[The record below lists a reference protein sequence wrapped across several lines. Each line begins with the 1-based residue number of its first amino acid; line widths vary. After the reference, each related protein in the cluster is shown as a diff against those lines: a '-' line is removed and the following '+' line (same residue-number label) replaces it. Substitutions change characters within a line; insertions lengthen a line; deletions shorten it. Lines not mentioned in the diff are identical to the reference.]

1 MKISWHKINIKQLAA
16 IISSHLK
23 KNGIETVL
31 VSGACVSVYS
41 DNQYMS
47 YDIDLITGSSIKKI
61 IPVLEELGFK
71 NTGGRLFEN
80 PQCKFLI
87 DFPAPPVSIG
97 NEPVSKFNNLETR
110 FGIICLLTPTDCVK
124 DRLAAY
130 FFWDDR
136 QALDHAVMVAK
147 RNRIYL
153 QKIGKWAEKQGEIE
167 KYEFFRKKVSIGRID
182 RGIKQSKM
190 INQGRAKGGKSW

>member
-1 MKISWHKINIKQLAA
+1 MKIDWQKIDIEQLAA

-23 KNGIETVL
+23 RNGIETVL
-31 VSGACVSVYS
+31 VGGACVSLYS
-41 DNQYMS
+41 DNQYVS

-61 IPVLEELGFK
+61 IPVLEELEFK

-80 PQCKFLI
+80 PKCRFLI

-97 NEPVSKFNNLETR
+97 NEPVLKFNNLKTR
-110 FGIICLLTPTDCVK
+110 FGTINLLTPTDCVK

-136 QALDHAVMVAK
+136 QALNQAVMVAK
-147 RNRIYL
+147 RNKIYL
-153 QKIGKWAEKQGEIE
+153 QKIRKWAEKEGEIE
-167 KYEFFRKKVSIGRID
+167 KYGFFRKKVSI
-182 RGIKQSKM
+182 S
-190 INQGRAKGGKSW
+190 